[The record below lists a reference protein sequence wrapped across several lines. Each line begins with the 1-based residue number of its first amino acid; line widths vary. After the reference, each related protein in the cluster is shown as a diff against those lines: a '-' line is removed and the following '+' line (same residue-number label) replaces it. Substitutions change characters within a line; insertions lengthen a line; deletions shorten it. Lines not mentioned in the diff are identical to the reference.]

1 MPENILLID
10 FGSTYTK
17 VTAVDLAGEKLLGT
31 AQSHTTVT
39 SDIGEG
45 FQAALALLE
54 SRAGKL
60 AYSARY
66 ACSSAAGGLRMCACG
81 LVPGL
86 TAKAARLAA
95 LGAGAKVEKTYSY
108 RLTGADIAEMERMHP
123 DILLLTG
130 GTDGGDTEC
139 ILANARAI
147 ANSALTCP
155 VVLAG
160 NRVCAEE
167 CAEILRDKRV
177 YVTDNVMPRFNELA
191 IKPAQECI
199 RSVFMERIISAKGL
213 GDAQR
218 LLDGVVMPTPAAA
231 HAALELLAR
240 GCPEEEG
247 LGELVAV
254 DLGGAT
260 TDVYSMSTGDARQP
274 NTIVSGLVEP
284 YAKRSVEGD
293 IGMRY
298 SALGI
303 LENAGA
309 QRIAAL
315 AGMEPGEV
323 EAQIGA
329 LVKNVRALPENEAGM
344 RLEEALASLAVEIAL
359 ARHAGTLESVYT
371 PMGWAYVQAGK
382 DLREVEKLVFTGG
395 ALINAHGVAGI
406 AAHALYHKEQ
416 PMSLRPL
423 RLEVLLDRRYILSA
437 MGLLSAAH
445 PAAALRILKKELIS
459 YGSVQSETL

>member
-17 VTAVDLAGEKLLGT
+17 VTAVDLAGEKLLGM

-39 SDIGEG
+39 TDIGEG
-45 FQAALALLE
+45 FEAALALLE

-60 AYSARY
+60 AYAARY

-95 LGAGAKVEKTYSY
+95 LGAGARVEKTYSY
-108 RLTGADIAEMERMHP
+108 RLTGADIAEIERMRP

-130 GTDGGDTEC
+130 GTDGGDTAC

-147 ANSALTCP
+147 AGSALLCP
-155 VVLAG
+155 IVIAG
-160 NRVCAEE
+160 NRDCAEE
-167 CAEILRDKRV
+167 CADLLRDKRV
-177 YVTDNVMPRFNELA
+177 YVTGNVMPRFNELD
-191 IKPAQECI
+191 IKPAQDCI
-199 RSVFMERIISAKGL
+199 RAVFMERIISAKGL

-218 LLDGVVMPTPAAA
+218 LLDGVVMPTPAAV

-240 GCPEEEG
+240 GCPGEEG

-260 TDVYSMSTGDARQP
+260 TDVYSMSSGEARQP
-274 NTIVSGLVEP
+274 NTVVSGLVEP

-309 QRIAAL
+309 GRVAAL
-315 AGMEPGEV
+315 AGMDSGEA
-323 EAQIGA
+323 EARVGA
-329 LVKNVRALPENEAGM
+329 LVKNVRALPESEADM
-344 RLEEALASLAVEIAL
+344 RLEEALAALAVEIAL
-359 ARHAGTLESVYT
+359 TRHAGTLESVYT
-371 PMGWAYVQAGK
+371 PVGWAYVQSGK

-395 ALINAHGVAGI
+395 ALINAKDIAGI
-406 AAHALYHKEQ
+406 ASRALYDKKQ
-416 PMSLRPL
+416 PMSLRPQ
-423 RLEVLLDRRYILSA
+423 RLTVLLDGRYILSA

-459 YGSVQSETL
+459 YGSVQPETL